1 MPLQASYIMY
11 MYVYSR
17 LHKLYFVCEFVIF
30 VVVFVIVGKGFFA
43 GGREDN
49 LEWGVNWR
57 GSIGLGGWWEIV
69 IENKSMYR

>member
-11 MYVYSR
+11 VYSR
-17 LHKLYFVCEFVIF
+17 LLKLYFVCEFVIF
-30 VVVFVIVGKGFFA
+30 VVVFVIVCKGFFFA
-43 GGREDN
+43 GGREGN

-57 GSIGLGGWWEIV
+57 GSIGLVGWWKIV